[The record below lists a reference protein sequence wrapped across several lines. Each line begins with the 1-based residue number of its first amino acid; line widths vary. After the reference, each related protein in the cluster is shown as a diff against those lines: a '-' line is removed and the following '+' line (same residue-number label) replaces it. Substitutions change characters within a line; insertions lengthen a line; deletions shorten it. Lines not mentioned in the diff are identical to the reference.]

1 MFSNLIHKKSNKFNT
16 KFVNK
21 YGIAYECDFYP
32 NLFVSDLTQINFDD
46 YSDIST
52 GSLVYVISSALKS
65 WFCDVYPILLKEKK
79 VIILVTGDSVV
90 NVPLGALG
98 MNIKELQNLKDE
110 GVIYHWFCQN
120 CDVDFKDYVT
130 PIPLGVDYHTLHRRN
145 FWGEK
150 KTHFLFQDINLNLI
164 SRKRFDDFHKRK
176 FRLICDIHLNKGNF
190 NKERQIAYKQSLN
203 IKNSLFVN
211 KPHARSK
218 FWQIMRDAQYIISPR
233 GRGFDCHR
241 TWEAIVLGVVPIIK
255 TSVNDALFEE
265 MPVLIVD
272 SFKEINNNLLNENMI
287 FRNQNLEKIT
297 LQYWVDLIQR
307 KKMILNNKIY
317 KRSKKKIVTNKSY
330 SLSIFNYFIKDLV
343 LMVLVNPV
351 IILLILMRLIR
362 VLFYPLLVFKEIIVL
377 ILESLIDLI

>member
-1 MFSNLIHKKSNKFNT
+1 MFSNLIHKKGRKFHT

-46 YSDIST
+46 YSDIFT

-65 WFCDVYPILLKEKK
+65 WFRDVYPILVKEKK
-79 VIILVTGDSVV
+79 IIILVTGDSVV
-90 NVPLGALG
+90 NAPLEALG
-98 MNIKELQNLKDE
+98 FNINKLKNLKEE

-120 CDVDFKDYVT
+120 CDVDFQDYVT

-150 KTHFLFQDINLNLI
+150 KTHFVFQDINLNLI

-190 NKERQIAYKQSLN
+190 NKERQIAYKKSLN
-203 IKNSLFVN
+203 IKNSLFIN
-211 KPHARSK
+211 KPYSRSK

-241 TWEAIVLGVVPIIK
+241 TWEALVLGVVPIIK
-255 TSVNDALFEE
+255 TSVNDVLFEE

-272 SFKEINNNLLNENMI
+272 SFKDINNNLLNKSRI
-287 FRNQNLEKIT
+287 FKHQNLKKIT
-297 LQYWVDLIQR
+297 LQYWIHLIQR
-307 KKMILNNKIY
+307 KKMILNQKIY
-317 KRSKKKIVTNKSY
+317 KKSEKKISINKSY

-343 LMVLVNPV
+343 LMILENPV
-351 IILLILMRLIR
+351 IIIIVLMRFIR

-377 ILESLIDLI
+377 ILVTLIDLI

>member
-287 FRNQNLEKIT
+287 FRHQNLEKIT

-317 KRSKKKIVTNKSY
+317 NRSKKKIVTNKSY